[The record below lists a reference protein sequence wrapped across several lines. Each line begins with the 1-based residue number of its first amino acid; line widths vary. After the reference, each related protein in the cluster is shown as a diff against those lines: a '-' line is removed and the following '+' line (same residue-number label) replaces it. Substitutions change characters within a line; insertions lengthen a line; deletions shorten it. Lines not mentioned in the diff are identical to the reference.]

1 MTAHDGPGD
10 QSGHQSDHHSGNL
23 WRQCA
28 VVALG
33 ILRWPPDVFWA
44 ATPAELA
51 LAIEGLTGRGP
62 SGLSA
67 PPLTRAELDRLCG
80 CFPDKTSQHPAT
92 DPLTADLGDLY

>member
-1 MTAHDGPGD
+1 MAATEH
-10 QSGHQSDHHSGNL
+10 SGHNSGHL

-44 ATPAELA
+44 ATPTELA

-62 SGLSA
+62 A
-67 PPLTRAELDRLCG
+67 TVDTAPLTRAELEALSGR
-80 CFPDKTSQHPAT
+80 FPDRMRAAEGL